1 MASWGAN
8 ARFKRFSLN
17 ILFDTKRGGQFVSRT
32 KDVMAFNGTSWET
45 AEHGRAPYIFPNSV
59 YLDQDNKPVEN
70 TTVKF
75 LPQDY
80 FSNMPYGRHV
90 LDASY
95 VKLRE
100 VSLTYKI
107 PKSVLKNSPFGDLSF
122 GIFGNNLFLWTPSEN
137 RYVDPEINS
146 AGATNLQGF
155 DFTAQ
160 PSQRNFGFN
169 ISASF

>member
-1 MASWGAN
+1 M
-8 ARFKRFSLN
+8 
-17 ILFDTKRGGQFVSRT
+17 
-32 KDVMAFNGTSWET
+32 
-45 AEHGRAPYIFPNSV
+45 PNT
-59 YLDQDNKPVEN
+59 D
-70 TTVKF
+70 VKF

-80 FSNMPYGRHV
+80 FTNLPYGRNV

-100 VSLTYKI
+100 VSLSYRI
-107 PKSVLKNSPFGDLSF
+107 PRKALERSPFGDITVGL
-122 GIFGNNLFLWTPSEN
+122 FGNNLALWTPSRN
-137 RYVDPEINS
+137 KYVDPEINS

-169 ISASF
+169 VSVTF